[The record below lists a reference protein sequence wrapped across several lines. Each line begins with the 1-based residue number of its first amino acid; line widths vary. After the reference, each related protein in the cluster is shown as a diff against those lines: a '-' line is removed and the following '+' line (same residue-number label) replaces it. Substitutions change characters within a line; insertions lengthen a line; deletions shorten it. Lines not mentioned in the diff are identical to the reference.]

1 MLVAWIS
8 LSCSDAMLCLRLCL
22 MAFVVSTQ
30 NLQLLFW
37 HACFSGHDVTGLV
50 VMQSFLFS
58 SAVAV
63 GVGGNAIGV
72 YGSARATIAR
82 AIPRLIGLLEA
93 CVDADPIDI
102 GCSEIVQTSPVGG
115 PPNQEP
121 YANAVVLVRSTRR
134 LATPDAALQLLDQLQ
149 LLEAEFGRDRSREQ
163 RWGPR
168 TLDLDLLFWGELR
181 LDHSRLV
188 LPHPRMHLRGFVLAP
203 LLDVMHVMG
212 SHGLPDRPEP

>member
-1 MLVAWIS
+1 
-8 LSCSDAMLCLRLCL
+8 
-22 MAFVVSTQ
+22 
-30 NLQLLFW
+30 
-37 HACFSGHDVTGLV
+37 
-50 VMQSFLFS
+50 MQSFLFS

-72 YGSARATIAR
+72 YGSARVTVAR
-82 AIPRLIGLLEA
+82 AIPRLIGLLED
-93 CVDADPIDI
+93 CVDADPSDI
-102 GCSEIVQTSPVGG
+102 GCSEIVQTGPVGG

-149 LLEAEFGRDRSREQ
+149 LLEAEFGRDRSSEQ

-181 LDHSRLV
+181 IDHSRLV
-188 LPHPRMHLRGFVLAP
+188 LPHPRMHLRSFVLEP
-203 LLDVMHVMG
+203 LLQAMQGTH
-212 SHGLPDRPEP
+212 PPCW